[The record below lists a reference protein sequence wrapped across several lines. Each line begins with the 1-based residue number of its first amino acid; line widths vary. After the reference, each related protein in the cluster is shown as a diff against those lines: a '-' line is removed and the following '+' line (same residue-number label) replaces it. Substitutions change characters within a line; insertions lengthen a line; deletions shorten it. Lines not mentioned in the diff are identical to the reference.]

1 MIYTKNLNGELLTT
15 DTVSKVETHTYTL
28 EFLTSQKIMLEN
40 ELVEVN
46 SLISE
51 AGKAGVVLKI
61 KDIIGI

>member
-1 MIYTKNLNGELLTT
+1 MPKTYTKNEGGELLETET
-15 DTVSKVETHTYTL
+15 KEETHTYTL